1 MTITA
6 SGRSALILAAGLWIC
21 FGGPTQAASGATT
34 TADAQSRSP
43 GAPVALITKHASRHG
58 KKYAHRKSGKLASK
72 STDDIPPAPTD
83 VAADN
88 GDKAP
93 VAQSSDIQQ
102 SSSDIPSSVADANAQ
117 VTPGDTT
124 VGNAGAMSARANTI
138 MQAATADD
146 PASTPP
152 ASNAQIVAPD
162 QLNDVDRALRESNPS
177 DSMPAPTQIAMAST
191 DAAAAATA
199 ASDDSSTLDRTSLI
213 GKIFIGVGA
222 LLTMASAVRMFI
234 A

>member
-21 FGGPTQAASGATT
+21 FAGPTQAASGATT

-72 STDDIPPAPTD
+72 STDDTPPAPTD
-83 VAADN
+83 VAADS

-93 VAQSSDIQQ
+93 AAQSSDIQQ
-102 SSSDIPSSVADANAQ
+102 SPDIPSSVADANAQ

-146 PASTPP
+146 PASTPS

-177 DSMPAPTQIAMAST
+177 DSMPAPTQIAMASA

-199 ASDDSSTLDRTSLI
+199 ASDDSSALDRTSLI